1 MILYELKRMVYGEV
15 IDDLEISDQIYKF
28 IGLEVEEHNSVDK
41 MTDQLK
47 LNGISLAEIFGVTNI
62 ILTIL
67 LTLLILII
75 LKYLSTNIMLKPQR
89 Q

>member
-28 IGLEVEEHNSVDK
+28 IGLEVEEHNSVDA
-41 MTDQLK
+41 MTDQLTLK
-47 LNGISLAEIFGVTNI
+47 GISLAEIFGVTNI

-75 LKYLSTNIMLKPQR
+75 LAAHRIS
-89 Q
+89 